1 MHLISVLVGVYALG
15 FDIDRV
21 TAFRRYSVQSVN
33 RRAPRAVVVLVI
45 ALVGVERK
53 AGIEVAVVQIPV
65 GVRAVKVALAA
76 HRKAA
81 QRGGVARQISEG
93 DIQRTAPA
101 QQHPKRAC
109 GQQGGGQNDCYH
121 KIPQRC

>member
-1 MHLISVLVGVYALG
+1 MHLPVVVIHLYALG
-15 FDIDRV
+15 GGVYLVAR
-21 TAFRRYSVQSVN
+21 FRRYSVKN
-33 RRAPRAVVVLVI
+33 RVRCPPRAVVVPVI

-53 AGIEVAVVQIPV
+53 AGIEVAVVQVPV

-81 QRGGVARQISEG
+81 QRGGVTCQIGEG

-109 GQQGGGQNDCYH
+109 GQQGGGQNDCCH

>member
-21 TAFRRYSVQSVN
+21 TVFRRYSVQSVN
-33 RRAPRAVVVLVI
+33 RRVPRAVVVLVI

-53 AGIEVAVVQIPV
+53 AGIEVAVVQVPV

-81 QRGGVARQISEG
+81 QRGGVACQIGEG
-93 DIQRTAPA
+93 DIQRTAPT

-109 GQQGGGQNDCYH
+109 GQQGGGQNDCCH

>member
-1 MHLISVLVGVYALG
+1 MHTAGSGVNGGA
-15 FDIDRV
+15 
-21 TAFRRYSVQSVN
+21 AFRRQRVDRPHRST
-33 RRAPRAVVVLVI
+33 RRTVAVLLLVPI
-45 ALVGVERK
+45 RVERK
-53 AGIEVAVVQIPV
+53 GGVQIPIVQFPV
-65 GVRAVKVALAA
+65 GVGTVQPALAA

-81 QRGGVARQISEG
+81 QRGGVACQISEG

-109 GQQGGGQNDCYH
+109 GQQGGGQNDCCH